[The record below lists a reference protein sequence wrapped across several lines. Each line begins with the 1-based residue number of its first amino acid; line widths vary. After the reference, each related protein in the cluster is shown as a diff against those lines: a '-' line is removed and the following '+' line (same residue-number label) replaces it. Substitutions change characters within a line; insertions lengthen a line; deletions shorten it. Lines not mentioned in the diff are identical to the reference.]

1 MEQINTNQNLHSFIP
16 ALRSSLDSCLHLNY
30 SVHLNPWPP
39 PVTQTTC
46 LKTCV
51 HDVIYE
57 RPFDI
62 QFQSRSMISLIPEER
77 KREFRNFGL
86 TPMAAPAAYKYFSR
100 SDFYN
105 STAIYNR
112 SMTSSGYNAPTAR

>member
-1 MEQINTNQNLHSFIP
+1 
-16 ALRSSLDSCLHLNY
+16 
-30 SVHLNPWPP
+30 
-39 PVTQTTC
+39 
-46 LKTCV
+46 
-51 HDVIYE
+51 
-57 RPFDI
+57 
-62 QFQSRSMISLIPEER
+62 MISLIPEER

-112 SMTSSGYNAPTAR
+112 SMTSSNYNATTARFELNFISKYNFKYIIRHWYS